1 MKLTK
6 RIAATAAA
14 MVMAMSV
21 VGMTAF
27 ASEPPAVGTSVISVG
42 DSANNTYGAYQIFQ
56 GNYENGELLTKD
68 LSIGYNV
75 NAANLYAALN
85 LSGDDKT
92 PANALKALD
101 GMSAEQILS
110 VLKTDGVIE
119 GNPTPLVK
127 GESTE
132 LSNGY
137 YYISESDADG
147 GQADILLKLDA
158 NTQITPKL
166 GAPKVEKKVKEDD
179 RTVSLGD
186 VMDEDLYEPKYNDA
200 ADYCIGEAVPF
211 ELVGSLPETLGNY
224 TNGYYYEFVDRLA
237 AGFVAPETSAFQ
249 VLLNGETDIT
259 DQAAITKTVNA
270 DGSANFS
277 IKFNNIKAVQG
288 VDKDS
293 KIVVK
298 YSAVLDTD
306 AVIGRLG
313 NTNGVTLKYST
324 DYEYDGNGI
333 DDHGEHDDTTETAP
347 DGTVVF
353 TYTLDATKTDEVT
366 QEELDGAKFK
376 LLNADKTK
384 AAIITNGKFAGWA
397 DDVDSGT
404 EVTTEDDGKFIVA
417 GLDSEKYYI
426 RETEAPEGYTPLGRD
441 IEFTVN
447 VDMNNAGDWTYVV
460 DNGTTAFEELQVTD
474 SGFTPDTDN
483 GTIATEIVNA
493 KEGAELPET
502 GGIGTTLFY
511 VGGGLTA
518 AAAGV
523 VLVARKRAKREQ

>member
-21 VGMTAF
+21 MSISAF
-27 ASEPPAVGTSVISVG
+27 ATEPPAVGTSVISVG

-85 LSGDDKT
+85 LSGDDET

-224 TNGYYYEFVDRLA
+224 TNGYYYEFIDRLA

-259 DQAAITKTVNA
+259 NQAAITKTTND
-270 DGSANFS
+270 DGSTNIS

-306 AVIGRLG
+306 AVIGEAG
-313 NTNGVTLKYST
+313 NTNGVSLKYST

-333 DDHGEHDDTTETAP
+333 DDHGEHDDTTETTE

-353 TYTLDATKTDEVT
+353 TYTVDTTKKDATT
-366 QEELDGAKFK
+366 QETLADAKFK

-384 AAIITNGKFAGWA
+384 AAIITDGKFAGWA
-397 DDVDSGT
+397 ANVEGGT
-404 EVTTEDDGKFIVA
+404 EITTAAGGKFAVA
-417 GLDSEKYYI
+417 GLDSGTYYI
-426 RETEAPEGYTPLGRD
+426 RETEAPDGYTPLDDD
-441 IEFTVN
+441 IEVVITAT
-447 VDMNNAGDWTYVV
+447 MNNAGTWTYEV
-460 DNGTTAFEELQVTD
+460 DDGTDAFGELTTD
-474 SGFTPDTDN
+474 SGFTADTTTGVVAGD
-483 GTIATEIVNA
+483 ILNA